1 MKKKFLNKFT
11 IIDIIIIICI
21 IGAIGFAVYH
31 MTIDTDNGT
40 SVSFDTSTANKLVE
54 TYLNFYKDG
63 NIITSQVTGTN
74 ASSGE
79 NITLNG
85 TVVWVGDT
93 LNGVEVIINSNGK
106 DYVAGLY
113 RSTPAAD
120 IYIDQISLET
130 SGEKYQNVKEITI
143 SPREITK
150 ISDLYS
156 KIPKNIKYELSTQ
169 VATLKIDSPTCQK
182 LLNKLNDIKRPTLTP
197 SNDQLNSLKIFK
209 SDEITLKEASTILG
223 PINGQTNNIIIR
235 VYNCTDND
243 LNIIKNN
250 YEVININTI
259 S

>member
-93 LNGVEVIINSNGK
+93 LNGVEVIINSN
-106 DYVAGLY
+106 
-113 RSTPAAD
+113 RNNMTITSTTSSPS
-120 IYIDQISLET
+120 ISRRTTIPYCSST
-130 SGEKYQNVKEITI
+130 SFYNFNVTTLSHIVTCITPLSSTMTI
-143 SPREITK
+143 ITTK
-150 ISDLYS
+150 FI
-156 KIPKNIKYELSTQ
+156 
-169 VATLKIDSPTCQK
+169 V
-182 LLNKLNDIKRPTLTP
+182 
-197 SNDQLNSLKIFK
+197 
-209 SDEITLKEASTILG
+209 
-223 PINGQTNNIIIR
+223 
-235 VYNCTDND
+235 
-243 LNIIKNN
+243 
-250 YEVININTI
+250 
-259 S
+259 

>member
-93 LNGVEVIINSNGK
+93 LNGVEAIINSDGK
-106 DYVAGLY
+106 NYVVGLY
-113 RSTPAAD
+113 RSSPNVD

-156 KIPKNIKYELSTQ
+156 KIPKNTKYELSTQ
-169 VATLKIDSPTCQK
+169 LAVSKIDSPISQR
-182 LLNKLNDIKRPTLTP
+182 LLNKLDNIKKPTISPNDE
-197 SNDQLNSLKIFK
+197 LNSLKIFK

>member
-113 RSTPAAD
+113 RSSPNVD

-156 KIPKNIKYELSTQ
+156 IIPKNTKYELSTQ
-169 VATLKIDSPTCQK
+169 LAVSKIDSPISQR
-182 LLNKLNDIKRPTLTP
+182 LLNKLDNIKKPTISPNDE
-197 SNDQLNSLKIFK
+197 LNSLKIFK